1 MPPNNKFRSPLL
13 INVPNGN
20 SVIFIIWMYSKSV
33 RCFMQPFD
41 RPNWS
46 NINNLKIINNIC
58 KVIAISKLRK
68 WFRNWLSHLLIY
80 PLILMQS
87 WTCDKGFTP
96 MTTLIAIINS
106 TIIYKK
112 YRKSMLLNWI
122 FKVSPIK

>member
-20 SVIFIIWMYSKSV
+20 SIIFIIWMYSKSV

-87 WTCDKGFTP
+87 WTYGKGFTP

-112 YRKSMLLNWI
+112 YRMSMLLNWI